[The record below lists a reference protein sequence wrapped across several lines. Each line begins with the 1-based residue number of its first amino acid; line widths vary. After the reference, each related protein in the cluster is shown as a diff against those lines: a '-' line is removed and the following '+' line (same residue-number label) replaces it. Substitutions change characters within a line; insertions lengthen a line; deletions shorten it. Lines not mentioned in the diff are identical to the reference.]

1 MSWHDSTPEA
11 DQRTADHTR
20 RWSRLLLGCIQ
31 RVLVLAVVLWVV
43 LSALPRLAGFVT
55 GPNFAPI
62 VLQVLLLASYL
73 LLFIGFQVALI
84 YFFLARTRIH
94 WVLPERARVRFR
106 DYRGNP
112 AALTAASR
120 IVLLLKGVRQT
131 QGPSGDLLGGLL
143 LTGPPGVG
151 KRYLAQAIANE
162 AEVPIGYLNA
172 ASLAIS
178 RFGMG
183 AIKVGMI
190 YRKARK
196 LAREYG
202 ACILLI
208 DEIEAIGNIDDAA
221 LAARRTLETAQPAGD
236 QDTPSGT
243 LPAQADWI
251 SAGGRRGVLSELLLQ
266 IDPPYHKQPWWRRL
280 LRMQPGAVP
289 AVLTIATTTHSE
301 QLDRALLHPGR
312 FHRRIAINLP
322 DEAGRR
328 DILHYYLERIAHEP
342 LPLDRLAIE
351 TAGMPPAA
359 IRQMVGEAVI
369 FARLE
374 GRRSI
379 SYADLRQARATRE
392 PAPPRVSATLPTPA
406 PPPPAP
412 PYAEQRQV
420 ACYLAGQAY
429 VRWHAADATAANGQ
443 APAEQASI
451 SRDDMLHDIQQG
463 LAGRAAE
470 EELLEVQTVQAA
482 PDLDRATR
490 MAAMLVGTYGMD
502 RQLFSYGA
510 DGQESL
516 QQAMLYD
523 DLHERTEKLLQEQY
537 RQVRALIAS
546 NKQTVQALTAA
557 LLLTPELSEPEIA
570 SLLDHLEARY
580 ADSAARTTT
589 ATAVPPSFLVAR
601 RAPPREQAPPPHSLA
616 FIEPQP
622 ALPDDIT
629 PEAQPHADD
638 EPPDNLPAAPDSE
651 PPDEPPGEQS
661 NRQD

>member
-1 MSWHDSTPEA
+1 MSWHDRTPETSPP
-11 DQRTADHTR
+11 TAGHTR
-20 RWSRLLLGCIQ
+20 RWSRLLVGCLQ
-31 RVLVLAVVLWVV
+31 RVVVLALVLWVV
-43 LSALPRLAGFVT
+43 LSALPRLASFVT

-94 WVLPERARVRFR
+94 WVLPERARVRFQ

-151 KRYLAQAIANE
+151 KRYLAQAIASE
-162 AEVPIGYLNA
+162 AGVPIGYLNA

-196 LAREYG
+196 LSREYG

-208 DEIEAIGNIDDAA
+208 DEIETIGSSEDAA
-221 LAARRTLETAQPAGD
+221 LAARRALEAAQPAD
-236 QDTPSGT
+236 EQAASSDR
-243 LPAQADWI
+243 LPAQADWV
-251 SAGGRRGVLSELLLQ
+251 SASGRRGVLSELLLQ

-280 LRMQPGAVP
+280 LRMPPGSVP
-289 AVLTIATTTHSE
+289 AVLTVATTTHSE
-301 QLDRALLHPGR
+301 QLDPALLRPGR
-312 FHRRIAINLP
+312 FDRRIAINLP

-328 DILHYYLERIAHEP
+328 DILYYYLERIAHEP
-342 LPLDRLAIE
+342 LPMDRLAAE
-351 TAGMPPAA
+351 TANTPPAA
-359 IRQMVGEAVI
+359 LRQMVGEAVV
-369 FARLE
+369 FARLA

-379 SYADLRQARATRE
+379 TYADLRQARATRE
-392 PAPPRVSATLPTPA
+392 PAPPRVQAAPQPA
-406 PPPPAP
+406 APPPAP
-412 PYAEQRQV
+412 SYAQQRRV
-420 ACYLAGQAY
+420 ACYRAGQAY
-429 VRWHAADATAANGQ
+429 VRWHAAGAAQADEHAPTEDA
-443 APAEQASI
+443 SL
-451 SRDDMLHDIQQG
+451 SRDDMLHEIQQG

-470 EELLEVQTVQAA
+470 EELLTVQTVQAA
-482 PDLDRATR
+482 SDLDWATH
-490 MAAMLVGTYGMD
+490 MAALLVGSYGMD
-502 RQLFSYGA
+502 QQLFSYGA
-510 DGQESL
+510 NGQESL

-546 NKQTVQALTAA
+546 NKQTVHVLAAA
-557 LLLTPELSEPEIA
+557 LLLHPDLSEPEIA
-570 SLLDHLEARY
+570 SLLGHLEARY
-580 ADSAARTTT
+580 AAAAEKTTGT
-589 ATAVPPSFLVAR
+589 AAPSPFLVAR
-601 RAPPREQAPPPHSLA
+601 RAPPREQAPPPESPV
-616 FIEPQP
+616 FIEPHP
-622 ALPDDIT
+622 ALPDDLT
-629 PEAQPHADD
+629 PEALLPADHEQPDAPDD
-638 EPPDNLPAAPDSE
+638 EQPDAPDN
-651 PPDEPPGEQS
+651 EQTD
-661 NRQD
+661 RQD

>member
-1 MSWHDSTPEA
+1 
-11 DQRTADHTR
+11 
-20 RWSRLLLGCIQ
+20 
-31 RVLVLAVVLWVV
+31 
-43 LSALPRLAGFVT
+43 
-55 GPNFAPI
+55 

-94 WVLPERARVRFR
+94 WVLPERSRVRFR

-112 AALTAASR
+112 AALAAASR

-131 QGPSGDLLGGLL
+131 QGPGGDLLGGLL

-151 KRYLAQAIANE
+151 KRYLAQAIASE
-162 AEVPIGYLNA
+162 AELPIGYLNA

-183 AIKVGMI
+183 AIKMAMI

-208 DEIEAIGNIDDAA
+208 DEIEAIGSIDDTA
-221 LAARRTLETAQPAGD
+221 LAARRVLEAAQPAD
-236 QDTPSGT
+236 EQASAPAR
-243 LPAQADWI
+243 LPTQANWI

-280 LRMQPGAVP
+280 LGMQPGAVP
-289 AVLTIATTTHSE
+289 AVLTVATTTHSE
-301 QLDRALLHPGR
+301 QLDPALLRPGR
-312 FHRRIAINLP
+312 FNRRIAIDSP

-342 LPLDRLAIE
+342 LPLDRLAAD
-351 TAGMPPAA
+351 TAAIPPAA
-359 IRQMVGEAVI
+359 LRQMVGEAVI

-379 SYADLRQARATRE
+379 SYADLRRARATRE
-392 PAPPRVSATLPTPA
+392 PPPPSAPAAPMPA

-412 PYAEQRQV
+412 PYAEQRRV
-420 ACYLAGQAY
+420 ACYRAGQAY
-429 VRWHAADATAANGQ
+429 ARWHAANTRQANGH
-443 APAEQASI
+443 APAGQASL
-451 SRDDMLHDIQQG
+451 SREDMLHEILQG

-470 EELLEVQTVQAA
+470 EELLAVQTVQAA

-490 MAAMLVGTYGMD
+490 MAALLVGTYGMD
-502 RQLFSYGA
+502 RQLFSYGT

-537 RQVRALIAS
+537 RQVRTLIAS
-546 NKQTVQALTAA
+546 NKQTVQALAAA
-557 LLLTPELSEPEIA
+557 LVLRPDLSEPEIA

-580 ADSAARTTT
+580 AAAETTST
-589 ATAVPPSFLVAR
+589 AAPSPFLVAR
-601 RAPPREQAPPPHSLA
+601 RAPPREHVPPQESPA

-622 ALPDDIT
+622 ALPEDIT
-629 PEAQPHADD
+629 PGTQPPAD
-638 EPPDNLPAAPDSE
+638 LPAAPD
-651 PPDEPPGEQS
+651 DEQTDEQADEQS